1 MASISLVGLSNTTN
15 HERQEEAMER
25 KRGLRSTMR
34 LFTGR
39 GVFGNSK
46 KTMYKRARI
55 FRES

>member
-39 GVFGNSK
+39 GVFGYSK
-46 KTMYKRARI
+46 KAM
-55 FRES
+55 